1 MTSLFFKTSPQFES
15 RAQASLL
22 GLALGDA
29 LGTTLEFKN
38 KDSYQP
44 LSDMVGGGPFNLK
57 AGEWTDDTSMALC
70 LADSLL
76 AKGRH
81 CPADQM
87 DRYLRWKE
95 SGENSVTGSCFDIG
109 NTVAQALSRYQKNG
123 NANAGSSEENSA
135 GNGSLMRL
143 APVAIFYSAAK
154 GVTIETAVQMAAESS
169 ITTHAEVRCIEACQ
183 VTAWLLYHLF
193 AETYADK
200 NALFAALQKNYPL
213 PLSSDISAVVQG
225 SFINK
230 TREQIYGSGFVV
242 QSLEAALWCFAH
254 SDNFEQG
261 ALLAANL
268 GDDADTTAAVFGQIA
283 GAYYDLNGLPEHW
296 LEKLAWYAKL
306 LQSAELLAACP
317 LHSHSAAFIR
327 EADKQQEKLL
337 ACGAEKLGHE
347 FTACLYPAFYDY
359 GFILNWDWSSE
370 ELPGYAQHV
379 ELYGED
385 NLELW
390 LAQADYITCLK
401 FITRAVRGDRFC
413 NGLLTSMS
421 EAGSITAWLRRLTEL
436 TDMYQGGINY
446 SLHSGDT
453 KQLLFIGDVHGQYK
467 KLNDLLTYAGFVE
480 HDPQSAFSRAKVVF
494 VGDLID
500 NQNDPGA
507 DHLNTL
513 KQVKRLCDTGLAC
526 CVMGNHEFNA
536 VGWTLKKRADKQGN
550 STWARAHSDKNQR
563 QHALFLE
570 QTAEDSAQHKK
581 WINWFKTLPLFMDFG
596 EVRCIHA
603 CWKQQTI
610 TRLLPYLNADN
621 SLKER
626 HWNDA
631 FDPAHELYELC
642 ETLLKGPE
650 IKLPPGHRFID
661 KGGCERSRIRVSWWQ
676 EQSQTYRGA
685 AQVAQDQLAN
695 IPEQDLP
702 GLLHNESQTRPVV
715 VGHYTLS
722 GMPQVLSDKVV
733 CVDYNAAEQEGDL
746 VGYLFDLNEHHG
758 EMSGRVTNENF
769 IYVNQ
774 PVLGQM
780 TESGIHLLIKNCVS
794 ELPAFD
800 PGNLDNRTKRFCEQ
814 VSSILYKD
822 WDPVGIYGEAGYEAE
837 YSVYE
842 QDVVR
847 LGMFA
852 DKEMLAGYLCLTQ
865 TYLIGREL
873 EKGKNNCARVA
884 HKIKALL
891 QDNFA
896 ANFNPMTQGG
906 EAG

>member
-1 MTSLFFKTSPQFES
+1 MTNLFFKTSAQFES

-29 LGTTLEFKN
+29 LGTTLEFQS

-44 LSDMVGGGPFNLK
+44 LTDMIGGGPFNLK

-81 CPADQM
+81 CAEDQM
-87 DRYLRWKE
+87 ERYLRWKE
-95 SGENSVTGSCFDIG
+95 FGENSVTGSCFDIG
-109 NTVAQALSRYQKNG
+109 NTVAQALNRYQKNG

-143 APVAIFYSAAK
+143 APIAIFYSAAK
-154 GVTIETAVQMAAESS
+154 GVSIETALQMAVESS
-169 ITTHAEVRCIEACQ
+169 ITTHAELRCIEACQ

-200 NALFAALQKNYPL
+200 HALFAALQKNFPA
-213 PLSSDISAVVQG
+213 PLSPETAAVVQG

-230 TREQIYGSGFVV
+230 SREQIYGCGFVV

-254 SDNFEQG
+254 SDTFEQG

-268 GDDADTTAAVFGQIA
+268 GDDADTTAAVYGQIA

-306 LQSAELLAACP
+306 LQTAELLAACP
-317 LHSHSAAFIR
+317 LHSHCAAFIR
-327 EADKQQEKLL
+327 EAEKQRKKLTD
-337 ACGAEKLGHE
+337 GSRKLVHE
-347 FTACLYPAFYDY
+347 FTASLYPAFHDY

-379 ELYGED
+379 QLYGEG
-385 NLELW
+385 NLEPW

-413 NGLLTSMS
+413 NGLLASMS
-421 EAGSITAWLRRLTEL
+421 ETGTITAWLARITEL
-436 TDMYQGGINY
+436 TDRKLDGVNY
-446 SLHSGDT
+446 CLHSDET
-453 KQLLFIGDVHGQYK
+453 RQLLFIGDVHGQYK
-467 KLNDLLTYAGFVE
+467 KLNELLTYADFVE
-480 HDPQSAFSRAKVVF
+480 HDPNSAFSRGKVVF

-500 NQNDPGA
+500 NHNESGA
-507 DHLNTL
+507 DHVNTL
-513 KQVKRLCDTGLAC
+513 KQVKRLCDSGLAW

-536 VGWTLKKRADKQGN
+536 IGWTLKKRTGKADC
-550 STWARAHSDKNQR
+550 WARAHSDKNQR

-570 QTAEDSAQHKK
+570 QMVEDSLEYKK
-581 WINWFKTLPLFMDFG
+581 WIKWFKTLPLFMDFG
-596 EVRCIHA
+596 AVRCIHA
-603 CWKQQTI
+603 CWNQQSI
-610 TRLLPYLNADN
+610 TRLLPYLNSDN
-621 SLKER
+621 SLKEH

-650 IKLPPGHRFID
+650 IELPQGHSFFD
-661 KGGCERSRIRVSWWQ
+661 KGGCERRHIRTAWWRDQ
-676 EQSQTYRGA
+676 VQTYRSI
-685 AQVAQDQLAN
+685 AQVPPEQLAD
-695 IPEQDLP
+695 IPEQELS
-702 GLLHNESQTRPVV
+702 GLLHNERQTRPVV

-722 GMPQVLSDKVV
+722 GMPQVQSDKVV
-733 CVDYNAAEQEGDL
+733 CVDYNAADQKGDL
-746 VGYLFDLNEHHG
+746 VGYLFDLTNSQG
-758 EMSGRVTNENF
+758 QMPGRMSNENF

-780 TESGIHLLIKNCVS
+780 TESGIHQLIKNSVS

-800 PGNLDNRTKRFCEQ
+800 LGNLDARTKRFCEQ
-814 VSSILYKD
+814 VSCILYKD
-822 WDPVGIYGEAGYEAE
+822 WDPAGIYGEAGYEAE
-837 YSVYE
+837 YFAYE
-842 QDVVR
+842 QDVIR

-865 TYLIGREL
+865 TYLIGWEL
-873 EKGKNNCARVA
+873 EKSKNNCARVA

-891 QDNFA
+891 QNNSDA
-896 ANFNPMTQGG
+896 AYHPEIQSMG
-906 EAG
+906 